1 MGQEKIAPLGPHL
14 WMRSGMKRSGMIS
27 QISLSLLM
35 WKTIQNGTLGGG
47 GGTNRLIWLHPL
59 QPLKMGCLLLWNLNS
74 KSEKLTFI
82 TDLIHKWYKTFQ
94 KDGDMLQ
101 GVASVVWQ
109 MLLNCSNMDFFF
121 LVLGSRA
128 HPLNRRGE
136 DSENEGLTQGHITA
150 PWTRLD
156 SLPSPGRADLGAHSC
171 L

>member
-14 WMRSGMKRSGMIS
+14 WMRSGMKRSGMTRPRIGDLPNL
-27 QISLSLLM
+27 SLSPNVENNTK
-35 WKTIQNGTLGGG
+35 WYSWW

-59 QPLKMGCLLLWNLNS
+59 QPLKMGCLLLWNLSS

-150 PWTRLD
+150 PWTQAR
-156 SLPSPGRADLGAHSC
+156 
-171 L
+171 